1 MFIIDAAPALV
12 AAFIWAW
19 ASIVYGDFMRGI
31 NPITVNFLR
40 MLYASLILLI
50 PAIVFGFN
58 AGAVWGSL
66 SGLLSLAVGD
76 SLYLMS
82 INYSGVS
89 IAAPVSY
96 TYIPIAVLM
105 ATLLGEPLTI
115 YKVVSGLLVVL
126 GVYLLS
132 RERTRITIRG
142 IALALG
148 AAMAWAVGQTMI
160 KVADISGL
168 NPITLSFTRVAT
180 AGIILLI
187 INYVMHNNITKAIKS
202 TAGTRLPLVAVLDLG
217 AGVALYAY
225 SMDLIGLGLTVI
237 MTGSMPLIAQIMS
250 NLMGKERLTI
260 TKLLGAAV
268 IVLAIVLIFL

>member
-1 MFIIDAAPALV
+1 MFALNALPAFTT
-12 AAFIWAW
+12 AFIWAW
-19 ASIVYGDFMRGI
+19 ASIVYGDFMKSI
-31 NPITVNFLR
+31 NPLTVNFLR

-115 YKVVSGLLVVL
+115 YKVISGLLVVL

-132 RERTRITIRG
+132 RERTKVMIRG
-142 IALALG
+142 VALALG

-168 NPITLSFTRVAT
+168 NPITLAFTRVAT
-180 AGIILLI
+180 AGVVLLV
-187 INYVMHNNITKAIKS
+187 INYVTHNDIAKAVKS
-202 TAGTRLPLVAVLDLG
+202 TVRTRLPLFSVLDLG
-217 AGVALYAY
+217 VGVALYAY
-225 SMDLIGLGLTVI
+225 SMDLVGLGLTVI
-237 MTGSMPLIAQIMS
+237 LTGSMPLIAQVMS
-250 NLMGKERLTI
+250 SLMGREKLTVA
-260 TKLLGAAV
+260 KLLGAVV
-268 IVLAIVLIFL
+268 IVLAITIIFL

>member
-1 MFIIDAAPALV
+1 M
-12 AAFIWAW
+12 
-19 ASIVYGDFMRGI
+19 
-31 NPITVNFLR
+31 
-40 MLYASLILLI
+40 
-50 PAIVFGFN
+50 
-58 AGAVWGSL
+58 

-115 YKVVSGLLVVL
+115 YRVVSSLLVVL

-142 IALALG
+142 VALALG

-168 NPITLSFTRVAT
+168 NSITLSFTRVAT

-187 INYVMHNNITKAIKS
+187 INYAIRNDITTAIRS
-202 TAGTRLPLVAVLDLG
+202 TARTRLPLVAVLDLG

-237 MTGSMPLIAQIMS
+237 MTDSMPLIAQAMS
-250 NLMGKERLTI
+250 HVMRREKLTLM
-260 TKLLGAAV
+260 KLLGAV
-268 IVLAIVLIFL
+268 IIVTAIVAAFL

>member
-1 MFIIDAAPALV
+1 MLALNALPAFTT
-12 AAFIWAW
+12 AFIWAW
-19 ASIVYGDFMRGI
+19 ASIVYGDFMKSI
-31 NPITVNFLR
+31 NPLTVNFLR

-142 IALALG
+142 MALALG

-168 NPITLSFTRVAT
+168 NPITLAFTRVAT
-180 AGIILLI
+180 AGVVLLV
-187 INYVMHNNITKAIKS
+187 INYVTHNDIAKAVKS
-202 TAGTRLPLVAVLDLG
+202 TVRTRLPLFSVLDLG
-217 AGVALYAY
+217 VGVALYAY
-225 SMDLIGLGLTVI
+225 SMDLVGLGLTVI
-237 MTGSMPLIAQIMS
+237 LTGSMPLIAQVMS
-250 NLMGKERLTI
+250 SLMGREKLTVA
-260 TKLLGAAV
+260 KLLGAVV
-268 IVLAIVLIFL
+268 IVLAITIIFL

>member
-1 MFIIDAAPALV
+1 MLALNALPAFTT
-12 AAFIWAW
+12 AFIWAW
-19 ASIVYGDFMRGI
+19 ASIVYGDFMKSI
-31 NPITVNFLR
+31 NPLTVNFLR

-132 RERTRITIRG
+132 RERTKVMIRG
-142 IALALG
+142 VALALG

-168 NPITLSFTRVAT
+168 NPITLAFTRVAT
-180 AGIILLI
+180 AGVVLLV
-187 INYVMHNNITKAIKS
+187 INYVTHNDIAKAVKS
-202 TAGTRLPLVAVLDLG
+202 TVRTRLPLFSVLDLG
-217 AGVALYAY
+217 VGVALYAY
-225 SMDLIGLGLTVI
+225 SMDLVGLGLTVI
-237 MTGSMPLIAQIMS
+237 LTGSMPLIAQAMS
-250 NLMGKERLTI
+250 SLMGREKLTVA
-260 TKLLGAAV
+260 KLLGAVV
-268 IVLAIVLIFL
+268 IVLAITIIFL

>member
-1 MFIIDAAPALV
+1 
-12 AAFIWAW
+12 
-19 ASIVYGDFMRGI
+19 
-31 NPITVNFLR
+31 
-40 MLYASLILLI
+40 
-50 PAIVFGFN
+50 
-58 AGAVWGSL
+58 
-66 SGLLSLAVGD
+66 
-76 SLYLMS
+76 MS

-115 YKVVSGLLVVL
+115 YKVVSGLFVVL

-132 RERTRITIRG
+132 RERARVTIRG

-187 INYVMHNNITKAIKS
+187 INYIMHNNITKAIKS